1 MVFLIVGYIYAVA
14 AFFYV
19 MFGSGEVQD
28 WANSDE
34 SQKLTS
40 SKKKTND
47 DEETGL
53 ESRSH

>member
-1 MVFLIVGYIYAVA
+1 MVFLISGYIYAAA

-19 MFGSGEVQD
+19 MFGSGEIQD

-40 SKKKTND
+40 SRKIPNN
-47 DEETGL
+47 DEETG
-53 ESRSH
+53 HGD